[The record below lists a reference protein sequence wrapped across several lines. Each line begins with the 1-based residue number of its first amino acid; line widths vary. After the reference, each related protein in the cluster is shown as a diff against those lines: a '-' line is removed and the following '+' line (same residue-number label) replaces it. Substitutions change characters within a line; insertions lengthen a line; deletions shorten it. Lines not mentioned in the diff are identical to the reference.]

1 MFWLLRAKTFVGFGE
16 KLKYIKN
23 IIGIYNLFI
32 TDPSYYTKLLLYYCI
47 IYVLIK
53 ESLEKTMQTY
63 EHQKLSCSSNLVIHA
78 EKKVEY
84 GGQH

>member
-1 MFWLLRAKTFVGFGE
+1 MLLMFWLLRAKIVDGFRE

-23 IIGIYNLFI
+23 LIGIYNLFI

-47 IYVLIK
+47 I
-53 ESLEKTMQTY
+53 TMQTY
-63 EHQKLSCSSNLVIHA
+63 EHQKQSCSSNLVIQA